1 VISFHVPA
9 MSSRHSVRAISA
21 RVCDVVGVRTVEAD
35 LVSRTVQVTGS
46 ADPADVLAAVAA
58 AGYAVDPRVPA
69 GSPTAAPHTEGSD
82 MGTTINPTGTDA
94 FSTDPAGLPVAV
106 PTATLEFED
115 GDVLDLR
122 MGPVAKRLA
131 GTTVRMLGYNGSVPG
146 PTITVR
152 QGERLTVRATN
163 DADLDTTVHWHGLR
177 LENRY
182 DGVPYDT
189 QQPIAPGESFT
200 YRLEFPDPGLYWYHP
215 HIREDYTQEMGL
227 YGNILVL
234 PADPDYWPRAH
245 RDVVLTLDDV
255 LIDDGVIATFSRS
268 EITHAAM
275 GRFGNVILVGG
286 ETDQAF
292 AAQPGEVVRLWLT
305 NTANAR
311 VFSVHL
317 PGATMKLVGGD
328 SGRVEHEEFVSDVLI
343 APSERVI
350 VDVLFE
356 EPGHY
361 TLEHRTP
368 DRTYPLATIT
378 VDGEPAEPSLRS
390 SFEVLRRAPEL
401 AAERERLDAWL
412 AAPPDKILAAVAE
425 MDDIAGPS
433 SDGPVAYAC
442 PMHPEVVSDEPG
454 RCPTCGMKL
463 MAATVQGYAC
473 PMHPDVMSDVP
484 GRCPTCG
491 MKLMAAST
499 IGAATGNGMDH
510 DMHGMDHSMHD
521 TEPDMHG
528 MDHSMHDME
537 PDMSAMDH
545 SGAPAGHSH
554 EHGHGPGDGIEWE
567 DDMAQFSPRTTPAN
581 TRWTLR
587 DRTTGG
593 DGEPVDWS
601 FAVGDRIKIRLVN
614 EMDSDHPMHHPFHLH
629 GAGRFLVLSRDGVPE
644 PNLVWKDT
652 VLLRTGQTVDIL
664 FDVTNPGIWMA
675 HCHIPEHMASGMMFT
690 FEVTGGR
697 QS

>member
-1 VISFHVPA
+1 
-9 MSSRHSVRAISA
+9 
-21 RVCDVVGVRTVEAD
+21 
-35 LVSRTVQVTGS
+35 
-46 ADPADVLAAVAA
+46 
-58 AGYAVDPRVPA
+58 
-69 GSPTAAPHTEGSD
+69 
-82 MGTTINPTGTDA
+82 
-94 FSTDPAGLPVAV
+94 
-106 PTATLEFED
+106 
-115 GDVLDLR
+115 
-122 MGPVAKRLA
+122 
-131 GTTVRMLGYNGSVPG
+131 
-146 PTITVR
+146 
-152 QGERLTVRATN
+152 
-163 DADLDTTVHWHGLR
+163 
-177 LENRY
+177 
-182 DGVPYDT
+182 
-189 QQPIAPGESFT
+189 
-200 YRLEFPDPGLYWYHP
+200 
-215 HIREDYTQEMGL
+215 
-227 YGNILVL
+227 
-234 PADPDYWPRAH
+234 
-245 RDVVLTLDDV
+245 
-255 LIDDGVIATFSRS
+255 
-268 EITHAAM
+268 M

-292 AAQPGEVVRLWLT
+292 TAQPGEVVRLWLT

-317 PGATMKLVGGD
+317 PGAQMKLVGGD

-350 VDVLFE
+350 VDVLFD

-368 DRTYPLATIT
+368 ARTYPLATIT
-378 VDGEPAEPSLRS
+378 VEGQPAEPSRRN

-425 MDDIAGPS
+425 MDDISGPGP
-433 SDGPVAYAC
+433 DGPVAYAC

-463 MAATVQGYAC
+463 MATTVQGYAC
-473 PMHPDVMSDVP
+473 PMHPDVVSDVP

-491 MKLMAAST
+491 MKLMARST
-499 IGAATGNGMDH
+499 IGAATGHDMHGMGH
-510 DMHGMDHSMHD
+510 DMHGMDH
-521 TEPDMHG
+521 DMDG

-537 PDMSAMDH
+537 H
-545 SGAPAGHSH
+545 SDAPAGHGPGH
-554 EHGHGPGDGIEWE
+554 EHGTGDGIEWE

-664 FDVTNPGIWMA
+664 FDVTNPGVWMA

-690 FEVTGGR
+690 FEVTGGP
-697 QS
+697 QA